1 MQTTISYNVPPEEM
15 DSILA
20 MLGYTEGDKYEFLNS
35 AIERVVVSAISDV
48 FINIRQKEA
57 QERTA
62 KIPEMVWTQV
72 KSMLTINTWE

>member
-1 MQTTISYNVPPEEM
+1 MSRLYTDGFNYKFMQTTISYNVPPEEM

-35 AIERVVVSAISDV
+35 AIEKVVVSAISDV
-48 FINIRQKEA
+48 FINLRQKEA

-62 KIPEMVWTQV
+62 KIPEMV
-72 KSMLTINTWE
+72 